1 MTNQLLT
8 QCGSQRVCLEELLTI
23 PNPPQTPTYT
33 PLGHYDFAV
42 NVLTIASEIL
52 KGYIFSGDAY
62 ALSTN
67 GQKMFGVITYRKI
80 KQQPEA
86 DLKLAIGLRNSHDG
100 TMSAGLTV
108 GSTVL
113 VCDNMAFRGD
123 ITVMRKHSGK
133 NMHRDLTDQIITAI
147 YQSQY
152 NFSKLQE
159 DVQTMKAHPMNT
171 QQKYEYVGLLT
182 GEGILS
188 PSQSSAAYKEL
199 WKPSHP
205 EFTESTLWAGYNC
218 VTEALKSTPV
228 HQILQRHS
236 ATPSTDFRPLSE
248 LV

>member
-8 QCGSQRVCLEELLTI
+8 QCGSQRCSLEQLLTI
-23 PNPPQTPTYT
+23 QDPPKTKTYT

-52 KGYIFSGDAY
+52 KGYRFDGDAY
-62 ALSTN
+62 AVNST

-80 KQQPEA
+80 KQAPDQE
-86 DLKLAIGLRNSHDG
+86 LKLAIGIRNSHDG
-100 TMSAGLTV
+100 SMSAGLTI

-123 ITVMRKHSGK
+123 ITVMRKHSGED
-133 NMHRDLTDQIITAI
+133 MHRDLTDQIITAI
-147 YQSQY
+147 YQSQH
-152 NFSKLQE
+152 NFSQLQQ
-159 DVQTMKAHPMNT
+159 DVEAMKSRRMNT
-171 QQKYEYVGLLT
+171 RQKYEFVGMLT

-199 WKPSHP
+199 WKPSHE
-205 EFTESTLWAGYNC
+205 EFTAPTLWAGYNC

-228 HQILQRHS
+228 HQIVQRHS
-236 ATPSTDFRPLSE
+236 ALHQLTYNLY
-248 LV
+248 LN